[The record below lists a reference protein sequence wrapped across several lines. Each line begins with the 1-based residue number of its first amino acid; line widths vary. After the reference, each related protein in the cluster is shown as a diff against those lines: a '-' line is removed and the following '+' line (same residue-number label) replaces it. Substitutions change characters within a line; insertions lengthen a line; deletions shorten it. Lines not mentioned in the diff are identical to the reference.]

1 MMATQFALETVPT
14 CVLCGEPSSRLL
26 FEVPPYGYRACT
38 ACGLVRL
45 SPRVAASDLKRFYDE
60 SYRDVYE
67 GNHVPL
73 DKQLANPTYDFRARR
88 LTRHSKGRR
97 FLEVGCGDGN
107 FLAVLRSH
115 GWDVTGREVSETAA
129 KVARERHGIDVEV
142 ISFGDAGSVP
152 TGCWD
157 AVGLYHVLEHMYEPR
172 AALKQI
178 HEALPVGGVLHV
190 QVPNRRSLDG
200 RLGGRL
206 WFGIRCPQHVLFCEP
221 RHLRQLLSEEGFG
234 VVSVQTYDPWHSPG
248 IVDVTVRSLLKSS
261 LKTVLRRNARLE
273 PSTEVDSSQTES
285 EATLVRLT
293 PDLLL
298 RVLHVVSVVV
308 ARTQS
313 AVGFGNVADVIAVRT

>member
-26 FEVPPYGYRACT
+26 FEIPPYGYRACA
-38 ACGLVRL
+38 ACGLLRL

-67 GNHVPL
+67 GNSVLL

-97 FLEVGCGDGN
+97 FLDVGCGDGN

-129 KVARERHGIDVEV
+129 KAARERHGIDVEI
-142 ISFGDAGSVP
+142 ISFEDVGSIP

-200 RLGGRL
+200 RLCRHL
-206 WFGIRCPQHVLFCEP
+206 WWGICCPLHVLFYEP

-234 VVSVQTYDPWHSPG
+234 VVSVQTYDPGASPK
-248 IVDVTVRSLLKSS
+248 IVDETVRSLLKSA
-261 LKTVLRRNARLE
+261 LKTVLRPKARLE
-273 PSTEVDSSQTES
+273 PRAEVRSAETES
-285 EATLVRLT
+285 EASSLRPVADLVLRR
-293 PDLLL
+293 LLL
-298 RVLHVVSVVV
+298 AVVI

>member
-1 MMATQFALETVPT
+1 MMATQYALETVPT
-14 CVLCGEPSSRLL
+14 CVLCGEASSRLL
-26 FEVPPYGYRACT
+26 FEIPPYGYRACA
-38 ACGLVRL
+38 ACGLLRL

-60 SYRDVYE
+60 THRDVYK

-97 FLEVGCGDGN
+97 FLDVGCGDGS

-129 KVARERHGIDVEV
+129 KIARERHGIDVEV
-142 ISFGDAGSVP
+142 ISFEDVGSVP

-206 WFGIRCPQHVLFCEP
+206 WFGICCPHHVLFYEP

-234 VVSVQTYDPWHSPG
+234 VVSVQTYDPVCSPRG
-248 IVDVTVRSLLKSS
+248 VDATIRSLLKSA
-261 LKTVLRRNARLE
+261 LKTVLRPKARLE
-273 PSTEVDSSQTES
+273 PRAEVRSAETES
-285 EATLVRLT
+285 EASSLRPVADLVLRR
-293 PDLLL
+293 LLL
-298 RVLHVVSVVV
+298 AVVI

>member
-1 MMATQFALETVPT
+1 
-14 CVLCGEPSSRLL
+14 
-26 FEVPPYGYRACT
+26 
-38 ACGLVRL
+38 
-45 SPRVAASDLKRFYDE
+45 VAASDLKRFYDE
-60 SYRDVYE
+60 SYRGVYE

-73 DKQLANPTYDFRARR
+73 DKQLANPTYGFRVRR

-97 FLEVGCGDGN
+97 FLDVGCGDGS

-115 GWDVTGREVSETAA
+115 GWDVSGREVSETAA
-129 KVARERHGIDVEV
+129 KVIRERHGIDVEV
-142 ISFGDAGSVP
+142 SSCEDVGSVP

-178 HEALPVGGVLHV
+178 HEALPVGGVVHV

-200 RLGGRL
+200 RLGSRL
-206 WFGIRCPQHVLFCEP
+206 WSGVCCPEHVLFYEP

-234 VVSVQTYDPWHSPG
+234 VVSVQTYDPWHSPR
-248 IVDVTVRSLLKSS
+248 IVDYTVRGLLKSS

-285 EATLVRLT
+285 ELKWVRLT
-293 PDLLL
+293 PHLLL
-298 RVLHVVSVVV
+298 RALRVVSVVV

>member
-1 MMATQFALETVPT
+1 MATQFALETVPT
-14 CVLCGEPSSRLL
+14 CALCGEPSSRLL
-26 FEVPPYGYRACT
+26 FEIPPYGYRACA
-38 ACGLVRL
+38 ACGLLRL

-60 SYRDVYE
+60 TYRDAYD

-97 FLEVGCGDGN
+97 FLDVGCGDGN

-129 KVARERHGIDVEV
+129 KIARERHGIDVEV
-142 ISFGDAGSVP
+142 ISFEDMGSVP

-200 RLGGRL
+200 RLGSRL
-206 WFGIRCPQHVLFCEP
+206 WSGLCCPDHVLFYEP

-234 VVSVQTYDPWHSPG
+234 VVSVQTYDPGASPK
-248 IVDVTVRSLLKSS
+248 IVDETVRSLLKSA
-261 LKTVLRRNARLE
+261 LKTVLRPKARLE
-273 PSTEVDSSQTES
+273 PRAEVRSAETES
-285 EATLVRLT
+285 KASSLRPVADLVLRR
-293 PDLLL
+293 LLL
-298 RVLHVVSVVV
+298 AVVV